1 MLAADRPSSL
11 PSRISYGSFSSPYGS
26 GSWRARE
33 IKRISRFK
41 SFGFSTT
48 EGEKRARRD
57 QLLIQE
63 GGHSPRDRYDLT
75 VYTPV
80 LQESWLLWNGKLRE
94 SWGASVT
101 IWRTRTI
108 GQPSPSILVREENRC
123 ANISQSR
130 TFDRSL
136 SFIDYLPWLPLLL
149 YRIRLL
155 LNPSRKNKRIFCCY
169 LPKKKSFD
177 SLSRWMITRA
187 NLDNPWKR

>member
-63 GGHSPRDRYDLT
+63 GGHSSRDRYDLT

-80 LQESWLLWNGKLRE
+80 LQESWLLRMESYEWKATWKLRRVGYHLTNTDDRTTIPLYSRERGE
-94 SWGASVT
+94 S
-101 IWRTRTI
+101 
-108 GQPSPSILVREENRC
+108 VREYL
-123 ANISQSR
+123 AI
-130 TFDRSL
+130 TDFRSTIIVYRLFTLTTIITL
-136 SFIDYLPWLPLLL
+136 SDPVVVESVAQKQTYLLL
-149 YRIRLL
+149 L
-155 LNPSRKNKRIFCCY
+155 SAE
-169 LPKKKSFD
+169 KKKFWFTFPLND
-177 SLSRWMITRA
+177 NAIESR
-187 NLDNPWKR
+187 